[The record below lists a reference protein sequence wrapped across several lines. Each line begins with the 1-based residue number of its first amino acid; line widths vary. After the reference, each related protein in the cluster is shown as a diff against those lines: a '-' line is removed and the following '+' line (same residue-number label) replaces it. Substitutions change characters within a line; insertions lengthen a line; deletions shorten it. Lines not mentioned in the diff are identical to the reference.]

1 MSKNRPIFRKLFMV
15 IWVVFLWNIL
25 FAQDNEQR
33 KDCPNLT
40 ISANKRYLT
49 SNGKP
54 FFWLGDTGWLLLSK
68 LNHDETEKYLENR
81 RVKGFNVIQ
90 VMVLHSLSA
99 VTIDGDSALINRNV
113 ATPRLTSG
121 NNISKNGYWENLDYV
136 IDLAAKKGIYLALV
150 PVWGSNVKAG
160 LVTTKQAEAYA
171 EFLAKHYKNKSNIIW
186 LNGGDVRGS
195 DSIQIWRT
203 IGNTL
208 KKYDPNHLISYHP
221 FGRAQSSTWFHNESW
236 LDLNMFQSGH
246 RSYEQD
252 TARNEA
258 HYGEDNWR
266 YIQADYNKKPV
277 KPTLDGEPSYEGI
290 PRGLHDTLQPRW
302 TDNDV
307 RRYAY
312 WSVFSGGCG
321 FTYGNNSVMQFYMAG
336 AKVGAYGAHE
346 SWIQALDNPGANQ
359 MINLKRLLLE
369 YHFETL
375 SPDQSVL
382 EEPGERYNHLVALKG
397 KSCLLVYTYNG
408 RQILLKTRTLQSTQF
423 KYKWFCPR
431 TGKFIDAG
439 RFSGETVK
447 KFDPPGQPKE
457 GNDWVLILEYI

>member
-1 MSKNRPIFRKLFMV
+1 MA
-15 IWVVFLWNIL
+15 FLWDIL
-25 FAQDNEQR
+25 SAQDTEPKN
-33 KDCPNLT
+33 DCPILT

-68 LNHDETEKYLENR
+68 LNRNETEKYLENR
-81 RVKGFNVIQ
+81 KEKGFNVIQ

-99 VTIDGDSALINRNV
+99 VTIDGDSALINRNI
-113 ATPRLTSG
+113 ATPRLTSV
-121 NNISKNGYWENLDYV
+121 NNIPKNGYWENLDYV

-160 LVTTKQAEAYA
+160 LVTAKQAGTYA
-171 EFLAKHYKNKSNIIW
+171 EFLAKRYKDKSNIIW
-186 LNGGDVRGS
+186 LNGGDVRGN

-221 FGRAQSSTWFHNESW
+221 FGRTQSSTWFHNEPW
-236 LDLNMFQSGH
+236 LDFNMFQSGH

-321 FTYGNNSVMQFYMAG
+321 FTYGNNSVMQFYTAG
-336 AKVGAYGAHE
+336 NKSGAYGAHE
-346 SWIQALDNPGANQ
+346 PWINALDNAGACQ
-359 MINLKRLLLE
+359 MINLKNLLLE

-375 SPDQSVL
+375 SPNQSVL
-382 EEPGERYNHLVALKG
+382 VDQGERYNHLVALKG
-397 KSCLLVYTYNG
+397 KFSLLVYTYNG
-408 RQILLKTRTLQSTQF
+408 RQILLNIKTLQGTQF

-431 TGKFIDAG
+431 TGTFID
-439 RFSGETVK
+439 SGSFRGEK
-447 KFDPPGQPKE
+447 MRKFAPPGQQKD
-457 GNDWVLILEYI
+457 GDDWVLILEYV